1 MKVFIFQ
8 EFPTCA
14 LDESINFFFEEENNE
29 MRQLI
34 ETSLKHGK
42 TVILYNN
49 MVESENDEQ

>member
-14 LDESINFFFEEENNE
+14 FDESINFFFEEENDE
-29 MRQLI
+29 MTQLI

-42 TVILYNN
+42 TVILYDD
-49 MVESENDEQ
+49 MVESETNE